1 MKNIELTMVRPNI
14 LAARPIEESTSFRLF
29 RWKIC
34 IPIIIVT
41 LTALFLSRG
50 VQESENK
57 LKIKPSS
64 SYRQQQGVN
73 RGPVDE
79 ECDHAVNRL
88 VSSKFSAND
97 AVEMIMLSDYDMIA
111 HTAYSL
117 IVTCRRYTYG
127 GF

>member
-1 MKNIELTMVRPNI
+1 MVRPNI
-14 LAARPIEESTSFRLF
+14 LATRPTEESTSFWLF
-29 RWKIC
+29 RRKVC
-34 IPIIIVT
+34 ILLVIVT

-50 VQESENK
+50 VQGSENK
-57 LKIKPSS
+57 LKIIPPS

-79 ECDHAVNRL
+79 ECEHAVNRL
-88 VSSKFSAND
+88 VSSKFSANG
-97 AVEMIMLSDYDMIA
+97 AVEMMMMFCYDMFA

-117 IVTCRRYTYG
+117 IVTCRRYTFG